1 MVRVKEVM
9 RLFHRYSRLLAAALL
24 VVTSIACAPEPAAAA
39 ASAAAGAVEQPRD
52 IKHVEPSPDS
62 VGPQPVRFSWTKVD
76 AAESYTLRIW
86 NEADVRVVSETGL
99 TVTSIDFPKD
109 MDMPAGTYFWSI
121 VAMRGE
127 DAVAESGLAAFVVQ
141 KP

>member
-9 RLFHRYSRLLAAALL
+9 RLLRYLMLFALAL
-24 VVTSIACAPEPAAAA
+24 VIVTSIGCAPGPAAAEA
-39 ASAAAGAVEQPRD
+39 NAAAPATVEQPKD
-52 IKHVEPSPDS
+52 IKHLEPSPDS
-62 VGPQPVRFSWTKVD
+62 VGPQPVRFTWSKVD

-99 TVTSIDFPKD
+99 KVTTIDFPKD
-109 MDMPAGTYFWSI
+109 VDMPAGTYFWSI
-121 VAMRGE
+121 VAMRGDE
-127 DAVAESGLAAFVVQ
+127 AVAESGLAAFVVQ

>member
-1 MVRVKEVM
+1 M
-9 RLFHRYSRLLAAALL
+9 RLFQRYSMLLAAALV

-39 ASAAAGAVEQPRD
+39 ASATAGAVEQPKD
-52 IKHVEPSPDS
+52 IKHLEPRPDA

-76 AAESYTLRIW
+76 AAENYTLRIW

-109 MDMPAGTYFWSI
+109 IDMPAGTYFWSI